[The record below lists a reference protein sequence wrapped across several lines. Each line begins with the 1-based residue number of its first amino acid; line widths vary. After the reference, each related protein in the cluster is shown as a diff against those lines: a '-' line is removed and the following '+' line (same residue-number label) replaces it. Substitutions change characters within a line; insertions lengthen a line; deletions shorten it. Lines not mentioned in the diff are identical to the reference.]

1 MELFVKDPSTGA
13 LLRFEARP
21 ERLGS
26 DHGFHIINAMGTSF
40 FIASQSGTWRAI
52 VWHHVEPELL
62 TNIGLALE
70 GRPLKEQLP

>member
-26 DHGFHIINAMGTSF
+26 DQGFYMINPMGSGF
-40 FIASQSGTWRAI
+40 FIANRSGTWR
-52 VWHHVEPELL
+52 VVDGHHVEPELL

-70 GRPLKEQLP
+70 GRPLKEQL

>member
-13 LLRFEARP
+13 LWRFEARP
-21 ERLGS
+21 ERLGG
-26 DHGFHIINAMGTSF
+26 DHGFHIINAMGNRF
-40 FIASQSGTWRAI
+40 FIANRSGVWR
-52 VWHHVEPELL
+52 VVDGHHVEPELL

>member
-21 ERLGS
+21 ERLGN
-26 DHGFHIINAMGTSF
+26 DHGFHIINQVGSGF
-40 FIASQSGTWRAI
+40 FIANRSGTWR
-52 VWHHVEPELL
+52 VMDGHHVEPELL

-70 GRPLKEQLP
+70 GRPLKEQLS

>member
-26 DHGFHIINAMGTSF
+26 DQGFHIINAMGNGF
-40 FIASQSGTWRAI
+40 FIASKFGAWR
-52 VWHHVEPELL
+52 VVDGHHVEPELL

-70 GRPLKEQLP
+70 GRPLKEQL